1 MSVTQIAT
9 DLYQITLGGVNAFLI
24 DENELILVD
33 TGNPGSSQEI
43 IAAIESIGRHRNDLK
58 HILVTHSHPDHAG
71 SLAELKQMT
80 GAVAY
85 MHPAEATI
93 TEIGKLTQD
102 MSPAPGMEEM
112 FKQFIGFGS
121 AEYEPVKIEHQVN
134 DGDEIPLAN
143 GLTVIHAPGH
153 CTGQIV
159 LFWSR
164 HRGVLFA
171 ADTCSNMMGLGYSL
185 GYQDFETGMH
195 TLSNLCELNFEI
207 ACFGHGAA
215 ITKDASQMFNQKWQH

>member
-9 DLYQITLGGVNAFLI
+9 DLYQIGLGGVNAFLI
-24 DENELILVD
+24 DEDELILID
-33 TGNPGSSQEI
+33 TGSPGSAQEI
-43 IAAIESIGRHRNDLK
+43 ITAIESIGRQRNDLK

-71 SLAELKQMT
+71 SLAELKRMT

-112 FKQFIGFGS
+112 FKQIIGFGS

-134 DGDEIPLAN
+134 DGDEILLAG

-171 ADTCSNMMGLGYSL
+171 ADTCSNVMGLGHSL